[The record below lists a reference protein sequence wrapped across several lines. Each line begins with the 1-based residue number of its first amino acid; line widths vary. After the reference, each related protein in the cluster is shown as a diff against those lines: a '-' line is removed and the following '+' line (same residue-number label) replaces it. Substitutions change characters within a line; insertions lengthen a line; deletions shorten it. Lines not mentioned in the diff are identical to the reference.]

1 MTRVTELLRAPM
13 SRCVCVCLCLCV
25 CLLTKS
31 LSILSF
37 SIFSVSFFCS
47 RSVLVCQVTTALVSF
62 CILPVME
69 RWYSLKSLAC
79 CRMLFRYSW
88 NTHTNELEVH
98 MYMYTH
104 THIYIYIY
112 THTRVRGPH
121 LCIYKQTNKNTHT
134 RQLNNVY
141 QAPII

>member
-1 MTRVTELLRAPM
+1 M
-13 SRCVCVCLCLCV
+13 
-25 CLLTKS
+25 S

-79 CRMLFRYSW
+79 CRMLFSPLGKAALTWCFCRRFFSCSSFCCFSSFSVMRASLSVCRLLRRRSALSSTVALVLRSGGSEPGRLSSSW
-88 NTHTNELEVH
+88 
-98 MYMYTH
+98 
-104 THIYIYIY
+104 I
-112 THTRVRGPH
+112 R
-121 LCIYKQTNKNTHT
+121 
-134 RQLNNVY
+134 
-141 QAPII
+141 